1 MSLLLLFRGSRK
13 TEEAVRPSRP
23 RRRFPVGGV
32 VFETDS
38 DDDDI
43 AIALTLIA
51 ALIHRS
57 P

>member
-13 TEEAVRPSRP
+13 TEEVVRPSRP
-23 RRRFPVGGV
+23 RRRFPVGGI

-43 AIALTLIA
+43 AVALALVA
-51 ALIHRS
+51 ALINRS